1 MNLITDKALLVKLIE
16 SIATRGK
23 KLDSDIQLA
32 GLSCL
37 DHLAKHGDIGQINR
51 LYLAL
56 GKGARKAA
64 LSSWLLSHGAL
75 VANTEKDKADKP
87 FIYTKDKATNVQ
99 AASQDP
105 WYDHKPDA
113 APDEVFDLQKALE
126 AIIKKAAGKE
136 LVHGELLTGVQ
147 GLLSMIHTPEG
158 VTTSTVTDDE
168 SVEG

>member
-1 MNLITDKALLVKLIE
+1 MKLITDKAELVKLID
-16 SIATRGK
+16 SIKGRGA

-37 DHLAKHGDIGQINR
+37 DHLAKHGDIGQVNR

-64 LSSWLLSHGAL
+64 LSSWLLTHGSL
-75 VANTEKDKADKP
+75 TANVEKDKADKP
-87 FIYTKDKATNVQ
+87 FIFTKDKATSVQ

-113 APDEVFDLQKALE
+113 APDEVLDLQKALE
-126 AIIKKAAGKE
+126 ALIKKAAGKE
-136 LVHGELLTGVQ
+136 LVHGELLTGMQ
-147 GLLSMIHTPEG
+147 GLLAMIHTPEG
-158 VTTSTVTDDE
+158 VLSTGE
-168 SVEG
+168 AVETAAE

>member
-1 MNLITDKALLVKLIE
+1 MKLITDKAELVKLID
-16 SIATRGK
+16 SIKGRGAR
-23 KLDSDIQLA
+23 LDADIQLA

-64 LSSWLLSHGAL
+64 LTSWLLAYGGV

-87 FIYTKDKATNVQ
+87 FIYTKDKETNVQ

-105 WYDHKPDA
+105 WYDHKPDQ
-113 APDEVFDLQKALE
+113 APDEVFDLAKALE
-126 AIIKKAAGKE
+126 AIVKKAAGKT
-136 LVHGELLTGVQ
+136 LVHGELLTDVQ
-147 GLLSMIHTPEG
+147 AMLAKLNP
-158 VTTSTVTDDE
+158 VTAEVVGSDE
-168 SVEG
+168 